1 MGSIDGL
8 TPEQISRIDDQNRA
22 QWGRVAPTYAEG
34 FEALTSAA
42 TEATLDAGGVGRGT
56 YMLDVGTGPGTLI
69 GPALSRGASV
79 TAVDLADEMV
89 SEVRQRFPAI
99 EARVA
104 KASDLPFDTESFDAV
119 TLGFCLHHMAEPAGA
134 LAEAQR
140 VLRPGGRVAFTVWG
154 ELERLEAF
162 GVAFA
167 ALESLGLGSDDAPPE
182 PPLPLGR
189 PLVEYEA
196 ALEQAAFVQP
206 SARTLE
212 IGWRVRGGG
221 AIIDGF
227 ERFLGLAPIL
237 SDEQRIAFATA
248 VEEAVTSRAATDG
261 TTYLPN
267 PAILATARKP
277 C

>member
-1 MGSIDGL
+1 VGTIGGL
-8 TPEQISRIDDQNRA
+8 TPEQISRINDDNRA
-22 QWGRVAPTYAEG
+22 QWGRVAPTYAGG

-42 TEATLDAGGVGRGT
+42 AESTLDAGGVGRGSQ
-56 YMLDVGTGPGTLI
+56 MLDVGTGPGTLV
-69 GPALSRGASV
+69 GPALTRGASV
-79 TAVDLADEMV
+79 SAIDLTDEMV
-89 SEVRQRFPAI
+89 REVRRRFPAA

-104 KASDLPFDTESFDAV
+104 TASDLPFDAESFDAV
-119 TLGFCLHHMAEPAGA
+119 TLGFCVHHMAEPAAA
-134 LAEAQR
+134 LGEAHR
-140 VLRPGGRVAFTVWG
+140 VLRPGGRIAFTVWG

-167 ALESLGLGSDDAPPE
+167 ALAELGLGGDDAPPE

-189 PLVEYEA
+189 PLLEYEA
-196 ALEQAAFVQP
+196 ALEQAGFVQP
-206 SARTLE
+206 CARSLE
-212 IGWRVRGGG
+212 IGWRLQGGG

-248 VEEAVTSRAATDG
+248 VERAVAARAAADG

-267 PAILATARKP
+267 PAILATATRR